1 VAVLKSPER
10 NSRIM
15 GPKIFGQKQIA
26 RAVELGPGAASP
38 SQIDVVAA
46 ENQSLEYRNRVVEE
60 LNKG

>member
-1 VAVLKSPER
+1 
-10 NSRIM
+10 M